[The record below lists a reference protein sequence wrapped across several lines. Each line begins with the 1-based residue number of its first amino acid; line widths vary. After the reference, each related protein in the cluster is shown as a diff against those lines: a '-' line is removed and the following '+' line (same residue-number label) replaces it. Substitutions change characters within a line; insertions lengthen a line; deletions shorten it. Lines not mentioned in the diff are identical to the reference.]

1 MCRYNPPPMRTGESP
16 QKRLLAAF
24 RALEPD
30 FDQLVGRACSAGWPL
45 IAALFALLCLATGCG
60 TTKWSD
66 TPRTATE
73 QLLIS
78 DAIDRA
84 ISQIDFAPIKGERVY
99 LDTQYLNTTI
109 DKDYLISTL
118 RQHMLASQLTL
129 CPKKEDSDYVVE
141 VRSGAVGTSRHDLLY
156 GVPAT
161 NLPSISPVPGA
172 PNQIPEIPFAK
183 RTDQMGVAKL
193 AVFAYDNETGER
205 VWQSGMTRV
214 VSNAKD
220 LWVLGAGPFQRGTIY
235 SGDDDVM
242 KVPLAFGRPR
252 FRKKN
257 DAPVRVVR
265 NENFRTGERLA
276 KKDKPADEPVLTAQ
290 APATPAAAPPQAA
303 AAATTPTAP
312 LPQPL
317 PPVSAAGDAAAQG
330 PGLDQLLMPG
340 PPLPQA
346 PEAGVI
352 RR

>member
-1 MCRYNPPPMRTGESP
+1 MNPAVWKT
-16 QKRLLAAF
+16 RLLACVDAV
-24 RALEPD
+24 RPAL
-30 FDQLVGRACSAGWPL
+30 W
-45 IAALFALLCLATGCG
+45 AALTVALGVFSGCG

-84 ISQIDFAPIKGERVY
+84 ISQMDFGPLKGEKVY

-129 CPKKEDSDYVVE
+129 CPKKEEATYVVE
-141 VRSGAVGTSRHDLLY
+141 ARSGAVGTSRHDLLY
-156 GVPAT
+156 GIPAT
-161 NLPSISPVPGA
+161 NLPSISPVAGA
-172 PNQIPEIPFAK
+172 PSQIPEIPFAK

-193 AVFAYDNETGER
+193 AVFAYDNATGER

-220 LWVLGAGPFQRGTIY
+220 LWVFGAGPFQRGTIY

-265 NENFRTGERLA
+265 NENFRNGAMLA
-276 KKDKPADEPVLTAQ
+276 KKDKEKAADEPVLTAQ
-290 APATPAAAPPQAA
+290 APPAA
-303 AAATTPTAP
+303 AAAPAAAQ
-312 LPQPL
+312 PQPL
-317 PPVSAAGDAAAQG
+317 PPVPASVPAASGATTASF
-330 PGLDQLLMPG
+330 DQLLIPG
-340 PPLPQA
+340 PPMPA
-346 PEAGVI
+346 PPGEAM

>member
-1 MCRYNPPPMRTGESP
+1 MDVGRIVVVRYNPPPMNPAVRK
-16 QKRLLAAF
+16 KRLLAFAGAV
-24 RALEPD
+24 RPAL
-30 FDQLVGRACSAGWPL
+30 W
-45 IAALFALLCLATGCG
+45 AALTVALGGFAGCG

-84 ISQIDFAPIKGERVY
+84 ISQIDFGPLKGEKVY
-99 LDTQYLNTTI
+99 LDVQYLNTTI

-129 CPKKEDSDYVVE
+129 CPKKEDAAYVIE
-141 VRSGAVGTSRHDLLY
+141 ARSGAVGTSRHDLLY
-156 GVPAT
+156 GIPAT

-172 PNQIPEIPFAK
+172 PSQIPEIPFAK

-193 AVFAYDNETGER
+193 AVFAYDNDTGER

-220 LWVLGAGPFQRGTIY
+220 LWVFGAGPFQRGTIY

-265 NENFRTGERLA
+265 NENFRNGAMLA
-276 KKDKPADEPVLTAQ
+276 KKDKDKAEPVLTAQ
-290 APATPAAAPPQAA
+290 APPAAAAPAATPAAPAA
-303 AAATTPTAP
+303 GTQ
-312 LPQPL
+312 PQPL
-317 PPVSAAGDAAAQG
+317 PPVPASAPASSGATTASF
-330 PGLDQLLMPG
+330 DQLLIPG
-340 PPLPQA
+340 PPMPA
-346 PEAGVI
+346 PPSEAT

>member
-1 MCRYNPPPMRTGESP
+1 MDVGRIGVPRYNPPPMNPAFSKT
-16 QKRLLAAF
+16 RLLALAGVL
-24 RALEPD
+24 RPAL
-30 FDQLVGRACSAGWPL
+30 W
-45 IAALFALLCLATGCG
+45 AALTLGLGVFAGCG

-84 ISQIDFAPIKGERVY
+84 ISQIDFGPLKGEKVY
-99 LDTQYLNTTI
+99 LDVQYLNTTI

-129 CPKKEDSDYVVE
+129 CPKKEEAAYVVE
-141 VRSGAVGTSRHDLLY
+141 ARSGAVGTSRHDLLY
-156 GVPAT
+156 GIPAT
-161 NLPSISPVPGA
+161 NLPSISPVAGA
-172 PNQIPEIPFAK
+172 PSQIPEIPFAK

-193 AVFAYDNETGER
+193 AVFAYDNDTGER

-220 LWVLGAGPFQRGTIY
+220 LWVFGAGPFQRGTIY

-252 FRKKN
+252 FRKKT

-265 NENFRTGERLA
+265 SENFRNGALLA
-276 KKDKPADEPVLTAQ
+276 KKDKEKGADEPVLTAQ
-290 APATPAAAPPQAA
+290 APPATTPAATGAAPPAA
-303 AAATTPTAP
+303 AAPQPWPPVPAPPSGAATTASFNQLVIPGP
-312 LPQPL
+312 PVPL
-317 PPVSAAGDAAAQG
+317 PPG
-330 PGLDQLLMPG
+330 
-340 PPLPQA
+340 
-346 PEAGVI
+346 EAT

>member
-1 MCRYNPPPMRTGESP
+1 MNPAVWK
-16 QKRLLAAF
+16 KRLLA
-24 RALEPD
+24 
-30 FDQLVGRACSAGWPL
+30 CAGAVRPVLW
-45 IAALFALLCLATGCG
+45 AALAMGFGSFAGCG

-84 ISQIDFAPIKGERVY
+84 ISQIDFGPLKGEKVY
-99 LDTQYLNTTI
+99 LDVQYLNTTI

-129 CPKKEDSDYVVE
+129 CPKKEEAAYVVE
-141 VRSGAVGTSRHDLLY
+141 ARSGAVGTSRHDLLY
-156 GVPAT
+156 GIPAT
-161 NLPSISPVPGA
+161 NLPSISPVAGA
-172 PNQIPEIPFAK
+172 PSQIPEIPFAK

-193 AVFAYDNETGER
+193 AVFAYDNDTGER

-220 LWVLGAGPFQRGTIY
+220 LWVFGAGPFQRGTIY

-265 NENFRTGERLA
+265 NENFRNGSMLA
-276 KKDKPADEPVLTAQ
+276 KKDKEKAADEPVLTAQ
-290 APATPAAAPPQAA
+290 APPAAASAVQ
-303 AAATTPTAP
+303 
-312 LPQPL
+312 PQPL
-317 PPVSAAGDAAAQG
+317 PPVPGGAPQSADAAPASYE
-330 PGLDQLLMPG
+330 QLVIPG
-340 PPLPQA
+340 PPMPA
-346 PEAGVI
+346 SPGGAV